1 MPTVNLELQMK
12 FLTELNEALTEA
24 LDRYADEGADKL
36 AELNYMKQEVA
47 RARLV
52 IAERMDDE
60 SDDGKSGR
68 RSRRMTGGFQEAA
81 YS

>member
-60 SDDGKSGR
+60 SDDAKSGR

>member
-12 FLTELNEALTEA
+12 FLTELNEALTDA

-52 IAERMDDE
+52 IAERMDHDDDDKK
-60 SDDGKSGR
+60 SDR
-68 RSRRMTGGFQEAA
+68 RSRRVAAGFQEAA
-81 YS
+81 FS

>member
-52 IAERMDDE
+52 IAERMDHDADE
-60 SDDGKSGR
+60 KKSDR
-68 RSRRMTGGFQEAA
+68 RSRRMAGGFQEAA
-81 YS
+81 FS